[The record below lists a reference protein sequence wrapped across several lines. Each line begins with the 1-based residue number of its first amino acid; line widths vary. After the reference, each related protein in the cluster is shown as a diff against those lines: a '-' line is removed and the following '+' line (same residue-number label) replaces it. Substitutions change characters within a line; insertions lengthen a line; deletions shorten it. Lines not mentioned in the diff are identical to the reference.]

1 VRRSTSTPRSWGCK
15 GNRAAS
21 RRLMPVGGQVGLS
34 EILMT
39 NVAIVGGGPSGL
51 YALKALAASPEVD
64 EIALFETGER
74 WGLGTPYDPALNHP
88 SLLANIASFELPPL
102 VDTLVDWLSRL
113 SPDERAA
120 LGVGEV
126 SARAFYPRV
135 ALGAYFEA
143 QHDKLVAR
151 FGARVRAFRAT
162 RVGRRALRA
171 GGRVDFVCERGPGA
185 GERDVRFRHPR
196 HRPPQPALCGP
207 RRADRAGLPAARG
220 TAPQAAA
227 RRRAWRLAHRHR
239 RDAGDGVVAGRFH
252 AGARGRGL
260 PLARRRRAPQGD
272 DVVTTG
278 RAAGGGFL
286 LSLS

>member
-1 VRRSTSTPRSWGCK
+1 VGAGHALRPRAQPPK
-15 GNRAAS
+15 PARQYRQLRAAATCRHACRLAFAPVAGRAGGS
-21 RRLMPVGGQVGLS
+21 GRWRSVRPRLLSPRGARRLFRGPARQTRRPVWR
-34 EILMT
+34 
-39 NVAIVGGGPSGL
+39 A
-51 YALKALAASPEVD
+51 
-64 EIALFETGER
+64 
-74 WGLGTPYDPALNHP
+74 
-88 SLLANIASFELPPL
+88 
-102 VDTLVDWLSRL
+102 RL
-113 SPDERAA
+113 
-120 LGVGEV
+120 
-126 SARAFYPRV
+126 
-135 ALGAYFEA
+135 
-143 QHDKLVAR
+143 
-151 FGARVRAFRAT
+151 RAFRAT